1 MEDLLRVGV
10 PKTKADQ
17 LQEQAKISPIIED
30 PKKGYTP
37 IYDEIYDAQSKTE
50 STVQA
55 SIKHSQEIE
64 REVSMFRKELRMQ
77 KEELKRGGDYIDAVE
92 YMIEETVKA
101 MIVNSAD
108 NSFASLKDSTKV
120 AKAKIDYEEFAQMAT
135 DFLGIDLDVKEL
147 KQFTFLGKEEIEELE
162 KSFNEAPHL
171 REAQKALA
179 KEMTVMI
186 HGEKAYEQAIRLSQA
201 LFSGKVAD
209 LTKEEIAMGFE
220 GIPQVEVKES
230 IGLIDAL
237 VLVKAA
243 SSKREA
249 RDFINGGGVLI
260 NGVQQKDMNFVIND
274 ECTIGGEYTIIRRG
288 KKNYYV
294 IKHVK

>member
-1 MEDLLRVGV
+1 M
-10 PKTKADQ
+10 
-17 LQEQAKISPIIED
+17 
-30 PKKGYTP
+30 
-37 IYDEIYDAQSKTE
+37 
-50 STVQA
+50 
-55 SIKHSQEIE
+55 
-64 REVSMFRKELRMQ
+64 
-77 KEELKRGGDYIDAVE
+77 
-92 YMIEETVKA
+92 
-101 MIVNSAD
+101 
-108 NSFASLKDSTKV
+108 
-120 AKAKIDYEEFAQMAT
+120 
-135 DFLGIDLDVKEL
+135 
-147 KQFTFLGKEEIEELE
+147 LE

-186 HGEKAYEQAIRLSQA
+186 HGEQAYEQAIRLSQA
-201 LFSGKVAD
+201 IFSGKVAD